1 MTARSGGEVA
11 AGDGLGAFGAAF
23 ILPVQTHFKE
33 GRAVAQQWIEAK
45 QSHVLAA
52 RQTIRARTAFS
63 PK

>member
-11 AGDGLGAFGAAF
+11 AGDGLEAFGAAF

-33 GRAVAQQWIEAK
+33 DRAFALQWIKLK
-45 QSHVLAA
+45 QSHALAA
-52 RQTIRARTAFS
+52 RQAIRVRTAFS

>member
-23 ILPVQTHFKE
+23 ILPVQMHFKE
-33 GRAVAQQWIEAK
+33 DRAVALQWIKAK
-45 QSHVLAA
+45 QSHALAA
-52 RQTIRARTAFS
+52 RQEIRARTRFS